1 MWASTPE
8 ERERWANTLSSLLTE
23 SEKQTGA
30 YYLVKNKHNN
40 FVTSLYLSLMR
51 SLPKATTDD
60 KESMFEQKKTSTT
73 GLLTE
78 CACMLQS
85 ADDTNYFTKNLYELD
100 IEQKVLTVYDAR
112 SEELIEQVYLEGRVT
127 QVVTALQNT
136 LVDKT
141 STQSNISS

>member
-1 MWASTPE
+1 M
-8 ERERWANTLSSLLTE
+8 
-23 SEKQTGA
+23 
-30 YYLVKNKHNN
+30 VKNKHNN

-51 SLPKATTDD
+51 SLPKASTDD
-60 KESMFEQKKTSTT
+60 KESKFEQKSTTTT

-78 CACMLQS
+78 SACMLQS
-85 ADDTNYFTKNLYELD
+85 IDDTNYFTKNLYELD

-136 LVDKT
+136 LVDNT
-141 STQSNISS
+141 EEISNGLISSEKVSLP